1 MKTLF
6 TSKKTWLALF
16 VLVVIAGG
24 VWWQWQP
31 ILAWH
36 HVRQLA
42 GAYEENRESCAN
54 QVVQLDEAAVPQLL
68 DGLRSKDALVCG
80 NLQYALVLLTKK
92 WSVTDPRSQRLL
104 DRLHGQF
111 DEFSV
116 EGQEKVVLLVAG
128 LLQQD
133 GPRPLPPNLTNA
145 ASQVLVVA
153 EKKAELRSP
162 ALLLA
167 AELVEC
173 VESGQWVDACR
184 HMAERGLK
192 DERPST
198 RLAAVQL
205 VRREAMRKDK
215 ELVERVIPLLRDPEP
230 AVRRAALLTLASE
243 TEVVREEAFL
253 PLLHDDDLQVQYLSE
268 LALRK
273 RGLKDDDLAMARLI
287 SDKNPLTRLRVLH
300 YLARMPEINLR
311 EWLRQLSHD
320 PEPAVRAAAVGATAL
335 YPHVDMT
342 QRLREMAERDPSDA
356 VRENAR
362 YYLQLRSPRTAL
374 VD

>member
-1 MKTLF
+1 
-6 TSKKTWLALF
+6 
-16 VLVVIAGG
+16 
-24 VWWQWQP
+24 
-31 ILAWH
+31 
-36 HVRQLA
+36 
-42 GAYEENRESCAN
+42 
-54 QVVQLDEAAVPQLL
+54 LL

>member
-184 HMAERGLK
+184 HMA
-192 DERPST
+192 
-198 RLAAVQL
+198 AVQL

>member
-1 MKTLF
+1 
-6 TSKKTWLALF
+6 
-16 VLVVIAGG
+16 
-24 VWWQWQP
+24 
-31 ILAWH
+31 
-36 HVRQLA
+36 
-42 GAYEENRESCAN
+42 
-54 QVVQLDEAAVPQLL
+54 
-68 DGLRSKDALVCG
+68 
-80 NLQYALVLLTKK
+80 
-92 WSVTDPRSQRLL
+92 
-104 DRLHGQF
+104 
-111 DEFSV
+111 
-116 EGQEKVVLLVAG
+116 
-128 LLQQD
+128 
-133 GPRPLPPNLTNA
+133 
-145 ASQVLVVA
+145 
-153 EKKAELRSP
+153 
-162 ALLLA
+162 
-167 AELVEC
+167 
-173 VESGQWVDACR
+173 
-184 HMAERGLK
+184 
-192 DERPST
+192 
-198 RLAAVQL
+198 
-205 VRREAMRKDK
+205 
-215 ELVERVIPLLRDPEP
+215 
-230 AVRRAALLTLASE
+230 LTLASE